1 MWVRILT
8 EGDYPGLSG
17 WALNASTCILR
28 RGTQK
33 EVWPRPGGGG
43 SMKIE
48 AGTAV
53 MWPPAK
59 EGQRLPE
66 AGRGKYLIL
75 PRREC
80 GLANNLI
87 LAEWCWLGL
96 MASRTVR
103 EYISVV
109 LNLSVCANLSYQPQ
123 ESGSV
128 VKNPP
133 ANCRRCRRHGFN
145 PWVRTIPWSTKWQP
159 SILAWTIPSTEEPG
173 SL

>member
-17 WALNASTCILR
+17 RALNASTCILR
-28 RGTQK
+28 RGMQR
-33 EVWPRPGGGG
+33 EVWPKPGGGS
-43 SMKIE
+43 SMKTE

-59 EGQRLPE
+59 EGQRLLE

-75 PRREC
+75 PSREC

-87 LAEWCWLGL
+87 LTEWYWLGL

-109 LNLSVCANLSYQPQ
+109 LSLSVFANLSYQPQ

-133 ANCRRCRRHGFN
+133 ANCRRCRRCGID
-145 PWVRTIPWSTKWQP
+145 PWVGTVPWSRKRQP
-159 SILAWTIPSTEEPG
+159 SILAWTIPWTEEPG